1 MRTQTFAV
9 AVALGTL
16 LATPTWAQQEKP
28 EPMPQIEAPRKP
40 APEEQTGVLRGNKPF
55 SLTTDPDGEFVYKFN
70 ENNELDSLEAKKGV
84 VFTSEDMTLNADRLD
99 YKAIK
104 GELTATGK
112 RVVVRQGDLIITCK
126 LFKYYPDK
134 QHSEFIGNAVVYN
147 KTKDGKVQTTAAD
160 KIIVDIV
167 DGKAQMK
174 VQGAGRVRPKM
185 SQVATA
191 PNVVATPGS
200 GGARAMILEPKQG
213 ALPASG
219 GEETGAST
227 PIAAESKT
235 TSSVKLVP
243 VLGMEGGS
251 ASSPA
256 QTGTNEPKKI
266 DPTDRRQMEELS
278 QPEKKK
284 SPTAASPLSP
294 RKN

>member
-1 MRTQTFAV
+1 MQISVLALVV
-9 AVALGTL
+9 AVGISVSGAV
-16 LATPTWAQQEKP
+16 WAQE
-28 EPMPQIEAPRKP
+28 EAGESLPQIEAPRRP
-40 APEEQTGVLRGNKPF
+40 QPEEQTGMLRGNKPF

-70 ENNELDSLEAKKGV
+70 EDNELETLEAKKGV

-104 GELTATGK
+104 GELTATGQ

-126 LFKYYPDK
+126 LFKYYPDR

-185 SQVATA
+185 SQAATA

-200 GGARAMILEPKQG
+200 GGARAMVIDAGKQ
-213 ALPASG
+213 AELPAG
-219 GEETGAST
+219 GVESGASIPQT
-227 PIAAESKT
+227 SEEST
-235 TSSVKLVP
+235 TSAVKVVPSVNF
-243 VLGMEGGS
+243 GS
-251 ASSPA
+251 AIPA
-256 QTGTNEPKKI
+256 QQLPPQKGPEQKPSQRINPA
-266 DPTDRRQMEELS
+266 DQRQMEALS
-278 QPEKKK
+278 RTTESQ
-284 SPTAASPLSP
+284 
-294 RKN
+294 

>member
-1 MRTQTFAV
+1 MKMTKRYAALLVSGILTVAGCTF
-9 AVALGTL
+9 G
-16 LATPTWAQQEKP
+16 QQDASQS
-28 EPMPQIEAPRKP
+28 MPNIPAPKKP
-40 APEEQTGVLRGNKPF
+40 APEEQTGVLGGNKPF

-70 ENNELDSLEAKKGV
+70 EDNELETLEAKKGV
-84 VFTSEDMTLNADRLD
+84 VFTSEDMTLNADMLD

-126 LFKYYPDK
+126 LFKYYPDR

-160 KIIVDIV
+160 KIFVDIV

-200 GGARAMILEPKQG
+200 GGARAMVLDQPSHAPAAPQG
-213 ALPASG
+213 EDVGVSKPLAPS
-219 GEETGAST
+219 EAST
-227 PIAAESKT
+227 TAPKT
-235 TSSVKLVP
+235 IKVAPVP
-243 VLGMEGGS
+243 DLGS
-251 ASSPA
+251 AAPAARPAPSTGSSEKP
-256 QTGTNEPKKI
+256 TRI
-266 DPTDRRQMEELS
+266 DPKDRQQMDALS
-278 QPEKKK
+278 RGTENK
-284 SPTAASPLSP
+284 
-294 RKN
+294 

>member
-1 MRTQTFAV
+1 MRI
-9 AVALGTL
+9 L
-16 LATPTWAQQEKP
+16 LPILVVIVSIYVCFPGWAQEQATDSL
-28 EPMPQIEAPRKP
+28 PQIEAPRRP
-40 APEEQTGVLRGNKPF
+40 QPEEQTGMLRGNKPF

-70 ENNELDSLEAKKGV
+70 EDNELETLEAKKGV

-104 GELTATGK
+104 GELTASGQ

-126 LFKYYPDK
+126 LFKYYPDR

-185 SQVATA
+185 SQAAAA

-200 GGARAMILEPKQG
+200 GGARAMVIDGTKQERPPAG
-213 ALPASG
+213 GVESGVSTPQVREESTTSALKVVAPISFGSALPAQQALPPKGTQPKPS
-219 GEETGAST
+219 ER
-227 PIAAESKT
+227 IN
-235 TSSVKLVP
+235 
-243 VLGMEGGS
+243 
-251 ASSPA
+251 PA
-256 QTGTNEPKKI
+256 
-266 DPTDRRQMEELS
+266 DRSQMEALS
-278 QPEKKK
+278 RTTESQ
-284 SPTAASPLSP
+284 
-294 RKN
+294 

>member
-1 MRTQTFAV
+1 MRILTFLCMV
-9 AVALGTL
+9 CL
-16 LATPTWAQQEKP
+16 LAIFPPGFYAQQQSGDTAP
-28 EPMPQIEAPRKP
+28 EIEAPRKP
-40 APEEQTGVLRGNKPF
+40 SPEEQTGILRGNKPF

-70 ENNELDSLEAKKGV
+70 EDNELESLEAKKGV

-126 LFKYYPDK
+126 LFKYYPEK

-200 GGARAMILEPKQG
+200 GGARAMVLETKQQE
-213 ALPASG
+213 ARSQT
-219 GEETGAST
+219 GEEVGVST
-227 PIAAESKT
+227 PLAAEGKT
-235 TSSVKLVP
+235 TSAVKLAP
-243 VLGMEGGS
+243 SLGLDQ
-251 ASSPA
+251 ASQSSRA
-256 QTGTNEPKKI
+256 EENKTESTRL
-266 DPTDRRQMEELS
+266 DPTNRRQMEALS
-278 QPEKKK
+278 ESSK
-284 SPTAASPLSP
+284 SAKP
-294 RKN
+294 

>member
-1 MRTQTFAV
+1 MQWTKSAGILLLCL
-9 AVALGTL
+9 ALSGVVVGQDS
-16 LATPTWAQQEKP
+16 ASES
-28 EPMPQIEAPRKP
+28 MPQIEAPRKIQ
-40 APEEQTGVLRGNKPF
+40 PEEQTGMLAGNKPF

-70 ENNELDSLEAKKGV
+70 EDNELESLEAKKGV

-126 LFKYYPDK
+126 LFKYYPNR

-185 SQVATA
+185 SQAATA
-191 PNVVATPGS
+191 PTVVATPGS
-200 GGARAMILEPKQG
+200 GGARAMVIDANKG
-213 ALPASG
+213 TSNSAG
-219 GEETGAST
+219 GIDTGAST
-227 PIAAESKT
+227 PVAPEPTT
-235 TSSVKLVP
+235 TSTLKVAP
-243 VLGMEGGS
+243 PLGVEEAFPRS
-251 ASSPA
+251 QTTTNAPASRPP
-256 QTGTNEPKKI
+256 QKI
-266 DPTDRRQMEELS
+266 DPADPRQMEALS
-278 QPEKKK
+278 K
-284 SPTAASPLSP
+284 STQTQ
-294 RKN
+294 